1 MRLALHARRANK
13 GKKIV
18 SSLTSQFFNQVYFL
32 MIVFLVLMLENGP
45 NFKKYDGIV
54 RP

>member
-1 MRLALHARRANK
+1 MLEEQTK
-13 GKKIV
+13 GKNCFEPD
-18 SSLTSQFFNQVYFL
+18 LSQFFNQVYFL
-32 MIVFLVLMLENGP
+32 MIVFLVLMLENRP